1 MTKKEALKHI
11 KKEYCDK
18 YFLQMDKKIDA
29 FIKENEEKLLL
40 EFIENFR
47 SLCLKIKEMQAGGLT
62 PKIAYITYSFGIDNI
77 NGESQEY
84 EVQAYGKEWFFE
96 ESEECKIP
104 YDVRWLYSIMEETYK
119 ELLDVSKK
127 YIGQITSDDLA
138 DVRKRGVVRCDVSLV
153 KFVKIAIE
161 KAVQIDE
168 FKLIEKEEVLEI
180 RIGEYK
186 GYNEIIYKEDIRK
199 KDSKEIVAWLEGKN
213 GTYSYEILSELDLS
227 GGDYEKI
234 TMHYADL
241 SKCDLSNANFKDASL
256 IGTKFIAAKID
267 NTNFKNT
274 VLAEANFDSTVIN
287 NSNFQGSSLRASD
300 FSNAKIDGCNLQNVN
315 FSKSNLSNCIIK
327 NTNLEKGKFLFT
339 CLENSD
345 LSEQDLRNSLFSS
358 VNLKGANLSDAD
370 LRGVE
375 FENVDLTQTNLDNA
389 KFGQNKI
396 FKLKILAKDVAKLDI
411 TEEQKKELI
420 IVN

>member
-1 MTKKEALKHI
+1 MAQVRSI
-11 KKEYCDK
+11 KSRHLSEISK
-18 YFLQMDKKIDA
+18 
-29 FIKENEEKLLL
+29 
-40 EFIENFR
+40 
-47 SLCLKIKEMQAGGLT
+47 
-62 PKIAYITYSFGIDNI
+62 TYD
-77 NGESQEY
+77 
-84 EVQAYGKEWFFE
+84 GK
-96 ESEECKIP
+96 
-104 YDVRWLYSIMEETYK
+104 
-119 ELLDVSKK
+119 
-127 YIGQITSDDLA
+127 ITSGDLA
-138 DVRKRGVVRCDVSLV
+138 AVRKRGVIRCDVNMV
-153 KFVKIAIE
+153 EFAKKAIKE
-161 KAVQIDE
+161 AVRIEE
-168 FKLIEKEEVLEI
+168 FKLIEKEEVLEV

-186 GYNEIIYKEDIRK
+186 GYSEIIYKEDIRK
-199 KDSKEIVAWLEGKN
+199 KDSREIVAWLESKN
-213 GTYSYEILSELDLS
+213 GTYSYEILRELDLS
-227 GGDYEKI
+227 GGDYEEI

-241 SKCDLSNANFKDASL
+241 SKCDLSNANFEDASL
-256 IGTKFIAAKID
+256 IGTKFNDAKID

-396 FKLKILAKDVAKLDI
+396 FKLKILAKDAAKLDI